1 MGPNIKIAARK
12 RLNTRPQFVVTMSL
26 TQSDQSAAIGT
37 KYGPYGPS
45 EDLQDPQKGH
55 FGPKRVLYGPLV
67 AKNRPNTRP
76 KCVVT
81 MTPTQSDQ
89 SAAIGTKSGPKS
101 GPQSFS
107 PS

>member
-1 MGPNIKIAARK
+1 MGSKIKIAARET
-12 RLNTRPQFVVTMSL
+12 LDTRQKSVVTMSS
-26 TQSDQSAAIGT
+26 TQAQQLEGVGT
-37 KYGPYGPS
+37 KYGLSGPS

-55 FGPKRVLYGPLV
+55 FGPKRALLGPLG
-67 AKNRPNTRP
+67 AKKRPNTRP

-81 MTPTQSDQ
+81 LTPTQLDQ

>member
-1 MGPNIKIAARK
+1 MGPKIKIAARK
-12 RLNTRPQFVVTMSL
+12 RLDTRPKSVVTMSS
-26 TQSDQSAAIGT
+26 TQAQQLEGVGT
-37 KYGPYGPS
+37 KYGLSRPS

-55 FGPKRVLYGPLV
+55 FGPKRALLGPLG
-67 AKNRPNTRP
+67 AKKRPNTRP